1 MEMQTLTIFT
11 NQMKNYC
18 TKAILCFFLVIP
30 LFIMGQ
36 KTNEKDI
43 AKLRKLGVSIDTNLR
58 LNYSQSNRII
68 SIWDSVYDI
77 GKKQQI
83 NNVLTDHA
91 WEQLLLQE
99 IDWAT
104 TSKQTK
110 LTARLQFYLSQ
121 VYHSQKLFSKSIPLQ
136 EKLLQS
142 KQDLNPNQFQKT
154 LARLEKAYVQTNNLH
169 KALAIR
175 KQRLKM
181 GLTDSFYELY
191 ADFELFDLALKEF
204 LAFEKITPT
213 TKMVDQYKY
222 YRIIGNL
229 YFELGKIDSARK
241 YYSIGLNLSNQQ
253 LQNSSDNTPKNIH
266 LSGRASL
273 MGSLG
278 RCFLAEGDYPKA
290 IQYLL
295 LDIEQSEDDKL
306 NMIFKMIHL
315 TNAYIANKDVTNA
328 KKFVRRIDQLLKDK
342 EDKRMR
348 LRATEM
354 KSNYFTLI
362 NLLDSALYYT
372 KQYNILKEEQN
383 EIIRKNQAILLL
395 INLEAEDRRKDL
407 VITMANLEKERSDKK
422 AQQILLWGSV
432 IVIIM
437 AAISLI
443 ILTISNT
450 AKSKSKELIEKKN
463 KENELLL
470 KELHHRVKNNLQV
483 IYSLINLQKRRID
496 SPTLHQSLS
505 MVQNRIKTMSLVHQN
520 LHENENFKEVNL
532 EAYIKTIADYL
543 KLLYLNEDKEI
554 TIQFTVE
561 SSIQIIMDRAITI
574 GLLINEIVSNSM
586 KYAFKGRAEGLIT
599 IDVQKLHNGYQMS
612 ISDNGIGF
620 SNELANSKSLGLY
633 LIENLVKQLQ
643 GRYDLESHH
652 GTTYIIYFNA

>member
-1 MEMQTLTIFT
+1 MEMKILTIFT
-11 NQMKNYC
+11 SQMKNYC
-18 TKAILCFFLVIP
+18 TKTSLCFFLVIP
-30 LFIMGQ
+30 LFVMGQ

-58 LNYSQSNRII
+58 LSYSQSNRII

-83 NNVLTDHA
+83 NNVLTDHS

-99 IDWAT
+99 IYWAT
-104 TSKQTK
+104 SRKQIKITS
-110 LTARLQFYLSQ
+110 RLQFYLSQ

-136 EKLLQS
+136 EKLLES
-142 KQDLNPNQFQKT
+142 KQYLYPNQVQKT

-181 GLTDSFYELY
+181 GLSNSFYELY
-191 ADFELFDLALKEF
+191 ADFELYDLALKEF

-213 TKMVDQYKY
+213 TKMVDQYKH

-315 TNAYIANKDVTNA
+315 TNAYIANKDVINA
-328 KKFVRRIDQLLKDK
+328 KKFARRIDQLLKDK

-362 NLLDSALYYT
+362 KRLDSALYYT

-395 INLEAEDRRKDL
+395 SNLEAEDRRKDL
-407 VITMANLEKERSDKK
+407 VITKAKLEKERSDKK

-437 AAISLI
+437 AIISLV
-443 ILTISNT
+443 ILMISNSE
-450 AKSKSKELIEKKN
+450 KSRSKELIEKKN

-470 KELHHRVKNNLQV
+470 KELHHRVKNNLQI

-496 SPTLHQSLS
+496 SPALHQSLS

-532 EAYIKTIADYL
+532 EAYVKTIADYL

>member
-1 MEMQTLTIFT
+1 MEMKILTIFT
-11 NQMKNYC
+11 SQMKNYC
-18 TKAILCFFLVIP
+18 TKTSLCFFLVIP
-30 LFIMGQ
+30 LFVMGQ

-58 LNYSQSNRII
+58 LSYSQSNRII

-83 NNVLTDHA
+83 NNVLTDHS

-99 IDWAT
+99 IYWAT
-104 TSKQTK
+104 SRKQIKITS
-110 LTARLQFYLSQ
+110 RLQFYLSQ

-136 EKLLQS
+136 EKLLES
-142 KQDLNPNQFQKT
+142 KQYLYPNQVQKT

-181 GLTDSFYELY
+181 GLSNSFYELY
-191 ADFELFDLALKEF
+191 TDFELYDLALKEF

-213 TKMVDQYKY
+213 TKMVDQYKH

-315 TNAYIANKDVTNA
+315 TNAYIANKDEINA
-328 KKFVRRIDQLLKDK
+328 KKFARRIDQLLKDK

-362 NLLDSALYYT
+362 KRLDSALYYT

-395 INLEAEDRRKDL
+395 SNLEAEDRRKDL
-407 VITMANLEKERSDKK
+407 VITKAKLEKERSDKK

-437 AAISLI
+437 AIISLV
-443 ILTISNT
+443 ILMISNSE
-450 AKSKSKELIEKKN
+450 KSRSKELIEKKN

-470 KELHHRVKNNLQV
+470 KELHHRVKNNLQI

-496 SPTLHQSLS
+496 SPALHQSLS

>member
-1 MEMQTLTIFT
+1 
-11 NQMKNYC
+11 
-18 TKAILCFFLVIP
+18 
-30 LFIMGQ
+30 MGQ

-58 LNYSQSNRII
+58 LSYSQSNRII

-83 NNVLTDHA
+83 NNVLTDYT

-104 TSKQTK
+104 TSKQNK

-136 EKLLQS
+136 EKLLES
-142 KQDLNPNQFQKT
+142 KQYLYPNQVQKT

-181 GLTDSFYELY
+181 GLSNSFYELY
-191 ADFELFDLALKEF
+191 ADFELYDLALKEF

-213 TKMVDQYKY
+213 TKMVDQYKH

-315 TNAYIANKDVTNA
+315 TNAYIANKDVINA
-328 KKFVRRIDQLLKDK
+328 KKFARRIDQLLKDK

-362 NLLDSALYYT
+362 KRLDSALYYT

-395 INLEAEDRRKDL
+395 SNLEAEDRRKDL
-407 VITMANLEKERSDKK
+407 VITKAKLEKERSDKK

-437 AAISLI
+437 AIISLV
-443 ILTISNT
+443 ILMISNSE
-450 AKSKSKELIEKKN
+450 KSRSKELIEKKN

-470 KELHHRVKNNLQV
+470 KELHHRVKNNLQI

-496 SPTLHQSLS
+496 SPALHQSLS

>member
-1 MEMQTLTIFT
+1 MEMKILTIFT
-11 NQMKNYC
+11 SQMKNYC
-18 TKAILCFFLVIP
+18 TKTSLCFFLVIP
-30 LFIMGQ
+30 LFVMGQ

-58 LNYSQSNRII
+58 LSYSQSNRII

-83 NNVLTDHA
+83 NNVLTDHS

-99 IDWAT
+99 IYWAT
-104 TSKQTK
+104 SRKQIKITS
-110 LTARLQFYLSQ
+110 RLQFYLSQ

-136 EKLLQS
+136 EKLLES
-142 KQDLNPNQFQKT
+142 KQYLYPNQVQKT

-181 GLTDSFYELY
+181 GLSNSFYELY
-191 ADFELFDLALKEF
+191 TDFELYDLALKEF

-213 TKMVDQYKY
+213 TKMVDQYKH

-315 TNAYIANKDVTNA
+315 TNAYIANKDEINA
-328 KKFVRRIDQLLKDK
+328 KKFARRIDQLLKDK

-362 NLLDSALYYT
+362 KRLDSALYYT

-395 INLEAEDRRKDL
+395 SNLEAEDRRKDL
-407 VITMANLEKERSDKK
+407 VITKAKLEKERSDKK

-437 AAISLI
+437 AIISLI
-443 ILTISNT
+443 ILMISNSE
-450 AKSKSKELIEKKN
+450 KSRSKELIEKKN

-470 KELHHRVKNNLQV
+470 KELHHRVKNNLQI

-496 SPTLHQSLS
+496 SPALHQSLS

-599 IDVQKLHNGYQMS
+599 IDVQKLHNGYQMR

>member
-83 NNVLTDHA
+83 NNVLTDYA

-104 TSKQTK
+104 TSKQNK
-110 LTARLQFYLSQ
+110 LIARLQFYLSQ

-136 EKLLQS
+136 EKLLES
-142 KQDLNPNQFQKT
+142 KQYLNPNQVQKT

-181 GLTDSFYELY
+181 GLSNSFYELY
-191 ADFELFDLALKEF
+191 ADFELYDLALKEF

-213 TKMVDQYKY
+213 TKMVDQYKH

-315 TNAYIANKDVTNA
+315 TNAYIANKDVINA
-328 KKFVRRIDQLLKDK
+328 KKFARRIDQLLKDK

-362 NLLDSALYYT
+362 KRLDSALYYT

-383 EIIRKNQAILLL
+383 EIIRKNQAILLVS
-395 INLEAEDRRKDL
+395 NLEAEDRRKDL
-407 VITMANLEKERSDKK
+407 VITKAKLEKERSDKK

-437 AAISLI
+437 AIISLI
-443 ILTISNT
+443 ILIISNSE
-450 AKSKSKELIEKKN
+450 KSRSKELIEKKN

-470 KELHHRVKNNLQV
+470 KELHHRVKNNLQI

-496 SPTLHQSLS
+496 SPALHQSLS

-620 SNELANSKSLGLY
+620 SNELAHSKSLGLY